1 VAGPARGEDV
11 AVLDSTVSEVRRPVP
26 PAGGWHPASVAQ
38 ALVGNIRSVLRGHD
52 DVVEMVVVA
61 VLAGGHVLI
70 EDVPG
75 SGKTTLARAVARS
88 LGGSFAR
95 IQATSDLL
103 PADVT
108 GAAVWHPERFA
119 FEVVPGP
126 IFANVVLV
134 DELNRASPRT
144 QSGLL
149 EAMDEA
155 AVTVDGRRCPLP
167 EPFTL
172 VATQN
177 PHDQHGTYHLPEGQ
191 LDRFAVC
198 LHLGPLAPA
207 YERVVV
213 QEQLAGPTVDA
224 LTPVVDVAQLLAARD
239 RVRSTHVA
247 DEVLDYALAVVQAT
261 RVDPRVAIGAS
272 TRAGLMLVRLAQSL
286 AVLRGRDY
294 VLPDDVKHAAH
305 PCLAHRLS
313 LVGGAGGSA
322 AGVVRDVVSRV
333 PVPVRR

>member
-1 VAGPARGEDV
+1 VAGPTGEDV
-11 AVLDSTVSEVRRPVP
+11 SVLESVVGDQLGRAPLGDS
-26 PAGGWHPASVAQ
+26 WHPASVGQ
-38 ALVGNIRSVLRGHD
+38 ALVSSIGSVLRGHD
-52 DVVEMVVVA
+52 EVVEMVVVA
-61 VLAGGHVLI
+61 VMAGGHVLV

-88 LGGSFAR
+88 LSGSFAR
-95 IQATSDLL
+95 IQGTADLL

-108 GAAVWHPERFA
+108 GSAVWNPERFA

-149 EAMDEA
+149 EAMDES

-177 PHDQHGTYHLPEGQ
+177 PHDQHGTYSLPEGQ
-191 LDRFAVC
+191 LDRFAVR
-198 LHLGPLAPA
+198 LSLGPLAPA

-213 QEQLAGPTVDA
+213 QEQLGGPTVDR
-224 LTPVVDVAQLLAARD
+224 LPPVVDVPHLLDARD
-239 RVRSTHVA
+239 RVRATHVA
-247 DEVLDYALAVVQAT
+247 DDVLDYALSVVQAT
-261 RVDPRVAIGAS
+261 RSDPRVAIGAS
-272 TRAGLMLVRLAQSL
+272 TRAGLMLVRLSQSL
-286 AVLRGRDY
+286 AVLRGRDF
-294 VLPDDVKHAAH
+294 VLPDDVKRTAV
-305 PCLAHRLS
+305 PCLAHRLAV
-313 LVGGAGGSA
+313 VGGPGSSA
-322 AGVVRDVVSRV
+322 VDVVRDVLARI

>member
-1 VAGPARGEDV
+1 VAGPTGEDV
-11 AVLDSTVSEVRRPVP
+11 SVLESVVGDQLGRAPLGDS
-26 PAGGWHPASVAQ
+26 WHPASVGQ
-38 ALVGNIRSVLRGHD
+38 ALVSSIGSVLRGHD
-52 DVVEMVVVA
+52 EVVEMVVVA
-61 VLAGGHVLI
+61 VMAGGHVLV

-95 IQATSDLL
+95 IQGTADLL

-108 GAAVWHPERFA
+108 GSAVWNPERFA

-149 EAMDEA
+149 EAMDES

-177 PHDQHGTYHLPEGQ
+177 PHDQHGTYSLPEGQ
-191 LDRFAVC
+191 LDRFAVR
-198 LHLGPLAPA
+198 LSLGPLAPA

-213 QEQLAGPTVDA
+213 QEQLGGPTVDR
-224 LTPVVDVAQLLAARD
+224 LPPVVDVPHLLDARD
-239 RVRSTHVA
+239 RVRATHVA
-247 DEVLDYALAVVQAT
+247 DDVLDYALSVVQAT
-261 RVDPRVAIGAS
+261 RSDSRVAIGAS
-272 TRAGLMLVRLAQSL
+272 TRAGLMLVRLSQSL
-286 AVLRGRDY
+286 AVLRGRDF
-294 VLPDDVKHAAH
+294 VLPDDVKRTAV
-305 PCLAHRLS
+305 PCLAHRLAV
-313 LVGGAGGSA
+313 VGGPGSSA
-322 AGVVRDVVSRV
+322 VDVVRDVLARI

>member
-1 VAGPARGEDV
+1 MLEGAVSGPREHSPLGE
-11 AVLDSTVSEVRRPVP
+11 T
-26 PAGGWHPASVAQ
+26 WHPASVGR
-38 ALVGNIRSVLRGHD
+38 ALVSGIGSVLRGHD
-52 DVVEMVVVA
+52 GAVEMVVVA
-61 VLAGGHVLI
+61 VLAGGHVLV

-108 GAAVWHPERFA
+108 GSAVWNPQLFA

-149 EAMDEA
+149 EAMDES

-167 EPFTL
+167 DPFTL

-177 PHDQHGTYHLPEGQ
+177 PHDQHGTHALPEGQ
-191 LDRFAVC
+191 LDRFAVR
-198 LHLGPLAPA
+198 LTLGPLAPA

-213 QEQLAGPTVDA
+213 QEQLGGPTVDR
-224 LTPVVDVAQLLAARD
+224 LQPVVDVAQLLAARD
-239 RVRSTHVA
+239 RVRATHVA
-247 DEVLDYALAVVQAT
+247 DEVLDYALSVVHAT
-261 RVDPRVAIGAS
+261 RADPRVAIGAS

-286 AVLRGRDY
+286 AVLRGRDF
-294 VLPDDVKHAAH
+294 VLPDDVKHTAV

-313 LVGGAGGSA
+313 VVGGPGAGA
-322 AGVVRDVVSRV
+322 VDVVRDALGRL

>member
-1 VAGPARGEDV
+1 
-11 AVLDSTVSEVRRPVP
+11 VLDSAVSDAQERAPL
-26 PAGGWHPASVAQ
+26 GDGWHPASVGQ
-38 ALVGNIRSVLRGHD
+38 ALVSGIGSVLRGHQ
-52 DVVEMVVVA
+52 DVVELVVVA
-61 VLAGGHVLI
+61 VLAGGHVLV

-88 LGGSFAR
+88 LGGSFSR

-108 GAAVWHPERFA
+108 GSAVWNPQRFA

-149 EAMDEA
+149 EAMDES

-177 PHDQHGTYHLPEGQ
+177 PHDQHGTYALPEGQ
-191 LDRFAVC
+191 LDRFAVR
-198 LHLGPLAPA
+198 LRLGPLAPA

-213 QEQLAGPTVDA
+213 QEQLAGPTVDR
-224 LTPVVDVAQLLAARD
+224 LQPVVDIPHLLAARD
-239 RVRSTHVA
+239 HVRAAYVA
-247 DEVLDYALAVVQAT
+247 DEVLDYALALVQAT
-261 RVDPRVAIGAS
+261 RTDPRVAIGAS

-286 AVLRGRDY
+286 AVLRGRDF
-294 VLPDDVKHAAH
+294 VLPDDIKQTVL

-313 LVGGAGGSA
+313 VVGGGPAGGQGGQGGQGGDA
-322 AGVVRDVVSRV
+322 VVRDVLGRV

>member
-1 VAGPARGEDV
+1 MAGPTGEDG
-11 AVLDSTVSEVRRPVP
+11 AVLESTVGEPRERAPL
-26 PAGGWHPASVAQ
+26 ADAWHPASVGQ
-38 ALVGNIRSVLRGHD
+38 ALVSSIGSVLRGHD
-52 DVVEMVVVA
+52 PAVELVVVA
-61 VLAGGHVLI
+61 VMAGGHVLV

-108 GAAVWHPERFA
+108 GSAVWNPERFA

-149 EAMDEA
+149 EAMDES

-167 EPFTL
+167 DPFTL

-177 PHDQHGTYHLPEGQ
+177 PHDQHGTYSLPEGQ
-191 LDRFAVC
+191 LDRFAVR

-213 QEQLAGPTVDA
+213 QEQLGGPTVDA
-224 LTPVVDVAQLLAARD
+224 LQPVVDIPQLLGARE
-239 RVRSTHVA
+239 RVRATHVS

-261 RVDPRVAIGAS
+261 RSDPRVAIGAS

-286 AVLRGRDY
+286 AVLRGRGF
-294 VLPDDVKHAAH
+294 VLPDDVKHTAV

-313 LVGGAGGSA
+313 VVGGPGHGAVD
-322 AGVVRDVVSRV
+322 VVRDVLARV